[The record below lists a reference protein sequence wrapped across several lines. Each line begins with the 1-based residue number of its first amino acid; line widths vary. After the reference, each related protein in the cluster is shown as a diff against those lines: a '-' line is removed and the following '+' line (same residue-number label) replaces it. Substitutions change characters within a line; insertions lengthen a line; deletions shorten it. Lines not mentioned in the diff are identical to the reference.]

1 MSWIWKEQS
10 FMEQVCNE
18 FLSFNLGTVV
28 PAPLLSTSA
37 SLNAA
42 VNYMVRIINK
52 TLEKNGNLINAEV
65 YKSILKSKEVI
76 STTDSILWQHLQD
89 AVTSAASGNYSLLY
103 GFIFSMI
110 NRVRDLQEDEWILVP
125 GGVLL
130 SETTPAEQL
139 SYAVHKVR
147 GTGSY
152 MFCVINTG
160 GLGLK
165 YHSYRV
171 NKGIKLGTLQR
182 DATLV
187 LKDVKPESLL
197 HSSFWF
203 MLYRLLYV
211 PSTHNYEIL
220 YTVLLPFLNN
230 KSLPLNWRV
239 DNLKNVKPALP
250 TAQAVQDDGN
260 KKLLIEAFTQLHESH
275 ESKQKKTESAHS
287 LSMEINKN
295 LGGVWFDVPV
305 NTYKPAMMIDALS
318 ALVEII
324 LLQNGVEAPEVDL
337 VFIMLQLS
345 TCLLIYEEMEKLTI
359 KDAPASLGH
368 RSTVMFIQLS
378 CKKLSMMAAESLL
391 SESSKKKLIDI
402 EEDALTIELA
412 SHLSNSIYQT
422 AGEEEVSTKM
432 VTTSGG
438 INTRKELYSLICYL
452 VNSINKKLHEL
463 IPNQLLGMGKGSCTM
478 DRKMCSMANNFG
490 LNFEFEN
497 FGKFRLDGANVNE
510 LAKGTVKSLLLLP
523 VELTSVDY
531 PVKDYTDVCKV
542 LRECVQTCTI
552 LSNQRDAM
560 PYTYAWRY
568 QLIKHVILNLLP
580 IPLPRKQPLD
590 ASAVQTPVPMANGS
604 DAGSV
609 DQYPDVR
616 VDFWNSMEILRETQ
630 LDLLRLLQLL
640 ARHLCSVFCSL
651 VKTRPIEGE
660 KAILLAAICSITDA
674 VVRKIAIDTPS
685 YLSLFYSGKSD
696 GPVGSFGFFL
706 GNFANESSY
715 YGLTDPMVVIVR
727 NKVLEYFK
735 SLEPAVDKY
744 NILFTWE
751 NNMEISKGDDLLL
764 QLLSVQM
771 GFARN
776 QEDIRKY
783 YISESS
789 EFSCIF
795 PEFTNLRDVVFLA
808 KSIGWSQ
815 NSIPLS
821 RYSLEDSTLKYTLNS
836 NSTISVK
843 VFGKSLK
850 VGPIVT
856 GNRRGVN
863 VNYYRKMMKWFSGTS
878 SKNITSA
885 ADPHNLTDIEI
896 NNETDVLHL
905 SSFPDYGGKLGRR
918 DSEILLQY
926 LTASYVRIPLVTQF
940 FSDEANLQALVS
952 EELQKVVVAS
962 IFEPGTWQSSKIGF
976 KLPQTAPVQSRDVLS
991 TSLGLLYNEILN
1003 APNCLLSSIEQ
1014 MMNLTLQ
1021 RDHQVYTGESSKLL
1035 LFITRLT
1042 VYISNYIK
1050 IIIEYN
1056 LDPTNATNRSKDE
1069 GEKPEVEVLYDNLFY
1084 VPEIMVA
1091 SENLKE
1097 LQVFQSR
1104 INKLLRESARV
1115 LTKRAIKAEQANE
1128 HNTAA
1133 SAMAHVALI
1142 YNYLILLKSNS
1153 SSRCSTAR
1161 DTSRTSASESPRE
1174 DVDQLYIKLASCI
1187 FFVFVHHQFNVEHYT
1202 GIDGELEED
1211 PLCLPDMEMFN
1222 IMQTSRN
1229 LLLNY
1234 FRTTKDVTT
1243 KMELLVK
1250 VVSQLSSAST
1260 TSEPGRTGH
1269 EEDLW
1274 QEILT
1279 PSPSGRF
1286 TKASAAQ
1293 KALMQ
1298 LTNSPSDELEIDDV
1312 LLESFYVD
1320 EEFDD
1325 MAPGSWGFDSQV
1337 ASGIKEETPT
1347 AQQQKEEKEKQD
1359 KGLVGN
1365 TKTQV
1370 ITKTNKALKQSKSL
1384 GKKMYRKL
1392 KKKSKT
1398 VEEVTPLDKYE
1409 TWLKMKVMQHCDVEI
1424 NFQTAEFSLKK
1435 NKLQL
1440 LGHWVNKYDHFVDIF
1455 GKVTNKTTI
1464 QSATVQLHKNRHW
1477 LRLTGREYDLIK
1489 WEPPEQQYQLI
1500 NKTPF
1505 KYAKPPKG
1513 LEWVT
1518 SVMEPFVS
1526 QYASKWSFYIDR
1538 DVVDGVNNARNVTAD
1553 SFYDD
1558 FEYAEEEALESV
1570 MLYAQYTT
1578 DQYTMGSGYS
1588 AAMASGTSS
1597 VPVDEFYQS
1606 GMCKMVDYSGTY
1618 VPQAHEGLIRIAT
1631 DTFNTISNVI
1641 TDTASTITKLAGTSS
1656 SINKEVYLTKSPP
1669 CVYVFDIVEVGRT
1682 WYRSLCYSSDVTMS
1696 FSSSIPRY
1704 ITTTTTTTSLKKS
1717 NIVLGDP
1724 RDLSNTTTDESLL
1737 IIRHAANQQT
1747 TKESV
1752 REGARLQKT
1761 YVEYEMLI
1769 LPKLL
1774 NGLLPQVLLEEYQFW
1789 QNLKTSDLIGYP
1801 MSTVQR
1807 KKESDKEKDVLATD
1821 PMELDTSMVQDLT
1834 KKNYLQVELVTI
1846 GPMDPSY
1853 FQQSDARALVSRRN
1867 KYTEEVYNLVNLQNT
1882 KDATIREFVT
1892 TLTRLDDLSHVLAWS
1907 LQTNLQASNVNP
1919 SNAFG
1924 SDVTPTKI
1932 DLIEYAKL
1940 GLTFRLDATKANSNR
1955 YICDEYNGLYLN
1967 YGDVN
1972 ASPLT
1977 SRLIRGL
1984 ENSLLLSDDDGELY
1998 ILVSTVRCP
2007 MRVYPNVPQSSV
2019 AAQTIYNYLLGLGW
2033 PELVY
2038 DGHNTNWLNNLDS
2051 RHYLYKVHTSRCFL
2065 FVPTSSSLLY
2075 LLMCRFL
2082 DRQYEQ
2088 VCRLSSNMIFDQVQ
2102 NDESILYWSIISRI
2116 DSNTDTHPDAY
2127 ASRLHILLAAN
2138 KQGITIS
2145 KGINIL
2151 TVSTN
2156 KFKKGLST
2164 FKSIFSGQ
2172 SKSTSQSASASHQQS
2187 KEASA
2192 RTGGDDDKI
2201 FINWVLH
2208 EQLCHYIHL
2217 NRLVSAGCKLSI
2229 DEELELLS
2237 LCQSYYLLNT
2247 LKASNNALIR
2257 EYVVSSDVELG
2268 VPSKPTV
2275 TNFDE
2280 IVDRSVVDKNLVI
2293 DAATSFTTMR
2303 YKKPHEMQSGPNS
2316 LEYIDKLLQKGV
2328 TISEFMTVYEL
2339 LLGVFPLTTFPNE
2352 TTHGWGVMLTRVIS
2366 YKEKGAKNMMM
2377 STLKVLCTNPGVAA
2391 HMPPCPED
2399 LSKKKQFTAMFTRAH
2414 QPIHKFM
2421 GDLQR
2426 VFSRLEESKEIT
2438 WDSTGRSVNRME
2450 YVIKADPVIPKG
2462 TLTTP
2467 WMFRSY
2473 STDYGRC
2480 EFAMKPATIMKT
2492 TITKELLRDMSNQLI
2507 SDSLLHDVYTAA
2519 TTTKASDDDAYG
2531 FSEKNTLPIDLDK
2544 HWIMKYDVCKKYL
2557 ERLKLEYQR
2566 YLKQQEQQLVQM
2578 STFVGFDE
2586 QTIEK
2591 TLKGDKEQLTRGVTQ
2606 LTTLKERLLNL
2617 FKSDGQFIETSIK
2630 TVLQKSNSITPGTYA
2645 NWDGMAGTVGTE
2657 GKSSPSVGERMSK
2670 LGGSMK
2676 TIMSS
2681 AVKGGLGQN
2690 MGLNIKNAIKSVK
2703 AGEEQLFPDLDYNDG
2718 NLAWSFVFGKLAG
2731 LENTI
2736 TFEHLV
2742 ECLVS
2747 SNGEQS
2753 LRYLNPFV
2761 SDTKEILSLVA
2772 AIMLTV
2778 NRRIHVAK
2786 CISLL
2791 LSILQAI
2798 RRFYNMLSSGGVAS
2812 YGTQGGLVSTKEEEV
2827 NMMKCEIITSSKLL
2841 SEKLKVSRHYIR
2853 YDESVG
2859 IQFDPRLLLFE
2870 FNCGILLY
2878 KRQVELVQNFMK
2890 NAKSNSSCC
2899 HQMIMGEGKTTVVG
2913 PLLSLLLADGEKL
2926 FVQVCPNSLLEF
2938 TRATLRETFSAVI
2951 KKNVYTFKFTRF
2963 DKATPELY
2971 LKLLQAKQTRSVVI
2985 ATPTSIKSLFLKVV
2999 YCFHKLESGELKQDV
3014 VRRVNNLHKKLV
3026 NIWNMTSTKVVDLAQ
3041 TTAGSSKE
3049 KSKKSKDEK
3058 KEKTKEKGSQ
3068 VTSVAV
3074 GSNNDYVYH
3083 RDVQLEMDMCLR
3095 ILELF
3100 NNAVL
3105 LMDEIDLL
3113 LHPLKSELH
3122 WPMGQKVPISHLNN
3136 SEFQIRWLLPWHILR
3151 VLYQNPE
3158 QQMGKGEGQIYA
3170 RIRSCIEEAVAN
3182 SYLSN
3187 FPHIILLSTKWYQN
3201 ELLPLMVEW
3210 VYQFLRTKN
3219 LLTESYN
3226 EVYQYVVNKNVSS
3239 NLKTVKVLVFTR
3251 EWLCSIFPHVIA
3263 KVNQV
3268 NYGILSLK
3276 QIEDGLSY
3284 NPNMPQT
3291 RKMLAVPF
3299 VGKGTPARDSEF
3311 SHPDVLI
3318 GFTILSTVYQGLR
3331 FSDFVLTIRSL
3342 CSNFYQEPGKTE
3354 FRPSYKLFNRWLNS
3368 VGYYSN
3374 ETSRTTGSRN
3384 SYHYIRY
3391 LEGGA
3396 SSSESE
3402 SKMVNGVTNNAV
3414 SGVVSPAGASLINT
3428 NRFDL
3433 TNNTNGAGLVNNT
3446 NGTSLTNATADGD
3459 KKHEKS
3465 GFSESLE
3472 ELFGSPNKSD
3482 ETSNAAT
3489 HRVEETPAEFET
3501 DRIWCLD
3508 GINVFDN
3515 EQLLAL
3521 YQILKRSTLVMEYYL
3536 CKVLFPLAM
3545 EYCEMQMTATA
3556 QELGSSI
3563 MFPTR
3568 LGFSGTPSDLL
3579 PVEMNGCNFS
3589 PGVDGKMIAVTTDE
3603 SVVSGPVLLPVG
3615 WDSDAIINLVAN
3627 CPQKPLALI
3636 DTGALI
3642 TNYTNYEVAK
3652 LLLVRGL
3659 SHVEGVVFLDDEDRQ
3674 MILLR
3679 NKWTVTLL
3687 AHCGIPL
3694 QKRFSF
3700 YDQIHSTGQDI
3711 KQAARAIAYI
3721 TIGPD
3726 MTFRDF
3732 AQGSWRMRGIGQGQT
3747 IKIIQPPEINQ
3758 QITSVTNNKGVLGCI
3773 CWLLI
3778 RGLLNEVRLG
3788 RLLIEQ
3794 CVENI
3799 ARKKSFQALIQD
3811 HLNIGG
3817 NVHLGAHV
3825 QLFREFRDF
3834 SIPNTFAPKV
3844 TLNRRILDFSARHQ
3858 ISHNQLHSIT
3868 SFLNQHDITDDS
3880 AHASNSTDFDI
3891 ARNKV
3896 NVSGPAYSMSGH
3908 SSARTSNINQ
3918 MNKLNQDL
3926 FALSDEDDMFETQD
3940 SMEVAPKHSHSKE
3953 MNDYLGMEI
3962 TIDDEF
3968 SMEAEHEQEMEVLE
3982 QEEEAT
3988 QMREQ
3993 MKEEEHTTEEEL
4005 PVPHSYSR
4013 SDEDLVYW
4021 PLDSLIDSSAQLD
4034 FLRCR
4039 DFYLYRKD
4047 GNKYRLPFPEYVTI
4061 SPNFYKIR
4069 WSEHTYRRMK
4079 NVLVVVDVCNDMSN
4093 QIISQLTD
4101 FGQSPE
4107 QGLAVNGGYGVKY
4120 GPQSNYAQGYATMSG
4135 SNYKPPSPFN
4145 AAPAIYNGTQ
4155 AQYNQSLQQQQYN
4168 TTYQQNQQQYNP
4180 ALQHQQQ
4187 PVAGDA
4193 AIPQNVVYDVMKGYE
4208 ALDTSKHTLTSQGV
4222 AGLVMDIDT
4231 CLSILHAVD
4240 PEGPDEWELIC
4251 EMVTSNLNK
4260 YRAQN
4265 KTNMIGIKDF
4275 LSCMKPL
4282 YAVDAT
4288 RKYIV
4293 VTLAEAEAIRAWL
4306 HKNKGT
4312 KTKIALRHL
4321 AAKFQPFDSSAVYA
4335 PKYFDKLQ
4343 SLVGLQSRIVNS
4355 CLRFFN
4361 SEIQFSEAQ
4370 IAILTTVFRNVSPQ
4384 DRLMFYQNLRET
4396 RLVVQNI
4403 KVALSCCEILSKVF
4417 TSSAIDDFSMRL
4429 LGLRFQY
4436 LMDQKGGPSCLLSAM
4451 KCDRMSFAHME
4462 RILTPNPQKPIGKS
4476 AEMKAFFTMVDTDC
4490 DGVISLED
4498 LQNIYEEPS
4507 KPSIT
4512 KIIASVQF
4520 TMVKYKQIR
4529 LVASCRTLA
4538 AFTAKRLTHVKS
4550 ETVVTSQYFVLL
4562 NLKPVSSTQ
4571 GSTLGYNAALSS
4583 VNPESIHIN
4592 VLMLIRGSG
4601 IELFTKPPNDFK
4613 MVWKDARE
4621 PSLALWEPEAPE
4633 GYTSLGLVASTG
4645 NKPPKSSVHCVPKK
4659 WLEAAE
4665 KYETFAL
4672 EGLSERDEPL
4682 ELAVFLAEGVLSL
4695 GEPRR
4700 LLHDNFALQ
4709 QDFFDATNIPAVLQ
4723 L

>member
-28 PAPLLSTSA
+28 PAQLLSTSA

-52 TLEKNGNLINAEV
+52 TLEKNGTLINAQV

-130 SETTPAEQL
+130 SENTPAEQL
-139 SYAVHKVR
+139 SYAVHKLR

-152 MFCVINTG
+152 MFVVINTG

-171 NKGIKLGTLQR
+171 NKGTKLGTLQR

-187 LKDVKPESLL
+187 LKDVKPEALL
-197 HSSFWF
+197 HSAFWF

-239 DNLKNVKPALP
+239 DNLKNVKPTQQ
-250 TAQAVQDDGN
+250 TAQTTQDDGN

-275 ESKQKKTESAHS
+275 ESKQTKTESARS

-345 TCLLIYEEMEKLTI
+345 TCLLIYEEMEKLTA
-359 KDAPASLGH
+359 KEALASLGH
-368 RSTVMFIQLS
+368 RSTVLFIQLS
-378 CKKLSMMAAESLL
+378 CKKLTMMAAESLL

-402 EEDALTIELA
+402 DEDALTIELA
-412 SHLSNSIYQT
+412 AHLSNSIYQT
-422 AGEEEVSTKM
+422 SGDEEVSTKM
-432 VTTSGG
+432 VSMSGG
-438 INTRKELYSLICYL
+438 VNTRKELYSLICYL

-478 DRKMCSMANNFG
+478 DRKMCAIGSNFG

-568 QLIKHVILNLLP
+568 QLIKHVVLDLLP
-580 IPLPRKQPLD
+580 IPLPRRQP
-590 ASAVQTPVPMANGS
+590 AEARSGQTSGPATNGS

-609 DQYPDVR
+609 DQAPDVR

-640 ARHLCSVFCSL
+640 ARHLCAVFCSL

-715 YGLTDPMVVIVR
+715 YGLTDPMLVIVR

-735 SLEPAVDKY
+735 SLEPTVDKY
-744 NILFTWE
+744 NVLFTWE
-751 NNMEISKGDDLLL
+751 NNMEISKGDELLL
-764 QLLSVQM
+764 QLLAVQM
-771 GFARN
+771 GFTRN

-795 PEFTNLRDVVFLA
+795 PEFANLRDVAFLA

-836 NSTISVK
+836 SSTISVK

-850 VGPIVT
+850 VGAIVT

-863 VNYYRKMMKWFSGTS
+863 VNYYRKMMKWFSGSS
-878 SKNITSA
+878 SKNIASA

-1014 MMNLTLQ
+1014 MINLTLQ

-1050 IIIEYN
+1050 VIIEYN
-1056 LDPTNATNRSKDE
+1056 LDPTNATNRSKEE
-1069 GEKPEVEVLYDNLFY
+1069 GDQPEVEVLYDNLFY
-1084 VPEIMVA
+1084 VPEIIVGA
-1091 SENLKE
+1091 ENLKE
-1097 LQVFQSR
+1097 LQVFQAR

-1142 YNYLILLKSNS
+1142 YNYLILLKSS
-1153 SSRCSTAR
+1153 GSSRCSTSRGSAR
-1161 DTSRTSASESPRE
+1161 TTASESPRE
-1174 DVDQLYIKLASCI
+1174 DADQLYIKLASCI

-1202 GIDGELEED
+1202 GMDGELEED

-1250 VVSQLSSAST
+1250 VVSQLSS
-1260 TSEPGRTGH
+1260 TSATGEATRSGH

-1293 KALMQ
+1293 KALVQ
-1298 LTNSPSDELEIDDV
+1298 LTNASSDELEIDDV

-1320 EEFDD
+1320 EEFED
-1325 MAPGSWGFDSQV
+1325 AAQGSWGFDSQV

-1392 KKKSKT
+1392 KKKGKT
-1398 VEEVTPLDKYE
+1398 VEEVTPLDRYE
-1409 TWLKMKVMQHCDVEI
+1409 AWLKMKVMQHCDVEI

-1464 QSATVQLHKNRHW
+1464 QSATVQLHRNRHW

-1489 WEPPEQQYQLI
+1489 WEPPEQQYQLT

-1538 DVVDGVNNARNVTAD
+1538 DVVDGVNNARSVTAD

-1558 FEYAEEEALESV
+1558 FEYGEEEALDSV

-1578 DQYTMGSGYS
+1578 DQYSVGSVHS
-1588 AAMASGTSS
+1588 MAMASGTSS
-1597 VPVDEFYQS
+1597 VPVEEFYQS

-1704 ITTTTTTTSLKKS
+1704 ITTTSTTTSPKKS
-1717 NIVLGDP
+1717 SIVLGDP
-1724 RDLSNTTTDESLL
+1724 RDLSNTSTDESLL
-1737 IIRHAANQQT
+1737 IIRHAQSQQVA
-1747 TKESV
+1747 KESA
-1752 REGARLQKT
+1752 REGARHKT
-1761 YVEYEMLI
+1761 CVEYEMLI

-1801 MSTVQR
+1801 MSSVQR
-1807 KKESDKEKDVLATD
+1807 KAGEKEKDVLAMD
-1821 PMELDTSMVQDLT
+1821 PTEEDTSTAQDLT

-1882 KDATIREFVT
+1882 KDATIREFVA

-1907 LQTNLQASNVNP
+1907 LQTSLQASNVSPANT
-1919 SNAFG
+1919 FG

-2007 MRVYPNVPQSSV
+2007 MRVYPTVPQSSV

-2051 RHYLYKVHTSRCFL
+2051 KHYLYKVHTSRCFL

-2102 NDESILYWSIISRI
+2102 NDESILYWSIISKI

-2172 SKSTSQSASASHQQS
+2172 TKSASQPTSAGHQQS
-2187 KEASA
+2187 KDASP
-2192 RTGGDDDKI
+2192 RPGGDDDKI

-2229 DEELELLS
+2229 EEELELLS

-2257 EYVVSSDVELG
+2257 EYVVAADVELS

-2275 TNFDE
+2275 TTFDE
-2280 IVDRSVVDKNLVI
+2280 IVDRSVIDKNLVI

-2352 TTHGWGVMLTRVIS
+2352 TTHGWGAMLTRVIS

-2399 LSKKKQFTAMFTRAH
+2399 LSKKKQFAAMFTRAH
-2414 QPIHKFM
+2414 QPVHKFM

-2426 VFSRLEESKEIT
+2426 VFGRLEENKEIT

-2450 YVIKADPVIPKG
+2450 YVIKADPVIPRG

-2473 STDYGRC
+2473 STDYGRS
-2480 EFAMKPATIMKT
+2480 EFAMRPATIMKT
-2492 TITKELLRDMSNQLI
+2492 TITRELLRDMSTQLI
-2507 SDSLLHDVYTAA
+2507 SDSLLSDVYTAA
-2519 TTTKASDDDAYG
+2519 ATTRASDDDAYG

-2566 YLKQQEQQLVQM
+2566 YLKQQEQQMVQM

-2591 TLKGDKEQLTRGVTQ
+2591 TLKGDKEQLTKGVTQ
-2606 LTTLKERLLNL
+2606 LTTLKDRLLNL

-2645 NWDGMAGTVGTE
+2645 NWEGAAGASGPE

-2681 AVKGGLGQN
+2681 AVKGGLSQN
-2690 MGLNIKNAIKSVK
+2690 VSLNIKNAIKSVK

-2747 SNGEQS
+2747 TNGDQS

-2798 RRFYNMLSSGGVAS
+2798 RRFYNMLSSGAVAS
-2812 YGTQGGLVSTKEEEV
+2812 YGRQGGQVSTKEEEV
-2827 NMMKCEIITSSKLL
+2827 NMLKCEIITSSKLL

-2853 YDESVG
+2853 YEETLG

-3026 NIWNMTSTKVVDLAQ
+3026 SIWNMTSTKVVDLAH
-3041 TTAGSSKE
+3041 TTAGGSKE

-3058 KEKTKEKGSQ
+3058 KEKTKEKGGQ
-3068 VTSVAV
+3068 GA
-3074 GSNNDYVYH
+3074 GSADGNDYVYH

-3151 VLYQNPE
+3151 VLYANPE

-3239 NLKTVKVLVFTR
+3239 SLKTVKVLVFTR

-3276 QIEDGLSY
+3276 QIEDGLAH

-3291 RKMLAVPF
+3291 RRMLAVPF

-3374 ETSRTTGSRN
+3374 ETARSTGSRN

-3391 LEGGA
+3391 LEEGASAREAEGRKVNGTTTNAVSDVLSGGGA
-3396 SSSESE
+3396 SVLNG
-3402 SKMVNGVTNNAV
+3402 VNGARLMSAT
-3414 SGVVSPAGASLINT
+3414 SEGA
-3428 NRFDL
+3428 
-3433 TNNTNGAGLVNNT
+3433 
-3446 NGTSLTNATADGD
+3446 
-3459 KKHEKS
+3459 KKQGKS
-3465 GFSESLE
+3465 EFSESLE
-3472 ELFGSPNKSD
+3472 DLFGSPKKA
-3482 ETSNAAT
+3482 EEASNAAT
-3489 HRVEETPAEFET
+3489 HRVEEQPAEVEM

-3603 SVVSGPVLLPVG
+3603 AVVSGPVLLPVG
-3615 WDSDAIINLVAN
+3615 WDADAIINMVAT

-3711 KQAARAIAYI
+3711 KQAARAVAYI

-3732 AQGSWRMRGIGQGQT
+3732 AQGAWRMRGIGQGQT

-3858 ISHNQLHSIT
+3858 ISHTQLHSIT

-3880 AHASNSTDFDI
+3880 AHTSNSTDFDI

-3896 NVSGPAYSMSGH
+3896 NVSGPSYSMSGH
-3908 SSARTSNINQ
+3908 SSARTSNISQ
-3918 MNKLNQDL
+3918 MNKMNQDL
-3926 FALSDEDDMFETQD
+3926 FALSDEEDMFETQD
-3940 SMEVAPKHSHSKE
+3940 QMEVAPRQSHSKE
-3953 MNDYLGMEI
+3953 VNDYLGMEI
-3962 TIDDEF
+3962 TIDDD
-3968 SMEAEHEQEMEVLE
+3968 
-3982 QEEEAT
+3982 
-3988 QMREQ
+3988 
-3993 MKEEEHTTEEEL
+3993 
-4005 PVPHSYSR
+4005 R

-4021 PLDSLIDSSAQLD
+4021 PLDSLIDANAQLE

-4079 NVLVVVDVCNDMSN
+4079 NVLVVVDVCNDKSN

-4101 FGQSPE
+4101 FGQSLE
-4107 QGLAVNGGYGVKY
+4107 QGL
-4120 GPQSNYAQGYATMSG
+4120 
-4135 SNYKPPSPFN
+4135 
-4145 AAPAIYNGTQ
+4145 
-4155 AQYNQSLQQQQYN
+4155 YNQ
-4168 TTYQQNQQQYNP
+4168 
-4180 ALQHQQQ
+4180 QQQ
-4187 PVAGDA
+4187 PVAAEA

-4208 ALDTSKHTLTSQGV
+4208 ALDTSKHAVAGQGV

-4231 CLSILHAVD
+4231 VLSILHAVD

-4251 EMVTSNLNK
+4251 EMVTANLNK
-4260 YRAQN
+4260 YRAEN
-4265 KTNMIGIKDF
+4265 KTNMIGVKDF
-4275 LSCMKPL
+4275 LSCMNPL

-4306 HKNKGT
+4306 HKNKAT

-4417 TSSAIDDFSMRL
+4417 TSTAIDDFAMRL

-4462 RILTPNPQKPIGKS
+4462 RILSPNPQKPIAKS

-4529 LVASCRTLA
+4529 LVASCAALA

-4550 ETVVTSQYFVLL
+4550 ETAVTSQYFVLL
-4562 NLKPVSSTQ
+4562 NPKQAPSTQ
-4571 GSTLGYNAALSS
+4571 GSSLGYNAALSS
-4583 VNPESIHIN
+4583 VNADSIHIN

-4601 IELFTKPPNDFK
+4601 IELFTKPPSDFR

-4645 NKPPKSSVHCVPKK
+4645 NRPPRSCVHCVPKK

-4672 EGLSERDEPL
+4672 EGLGERGEPL
-4682 ELAVFLAEGVLSL
+4682 ELAVYLSEGVLSL
-4695 GEPRR
+4695 EAPRR
-4700 LLHDNFALQ
+4700 LLHENFALQ